1 MFFVPIKAAN
11 IKSFF
16 VFRNLKKV
24 FFCNENH
31 TFANTN
37 DIPMFGS
44 KNKKREKIKLKKG
57 SFKKSLKV
65 FKYLKP
71 YKSVYIVGLIFLLL
85 SSFASLLFPLFIG
98 EMVDASQKSMSSIN
112 KMALLL
118 FALFTL
124 QAIFSY
130 FRIVL
135 FVNVAEKFL
144 AKLRQV
150 TYEHLIRL
158 PMTFFNKRRVGELN
172 SRIASDISL
181 LQETFTT
188 TSAEF
193 IRQVIIVIGGV
204 VLLGFT
210 SIRLAGFM
218 LSIFPVIIIVAVI
231 IGRKLR
237 AYSKTVQDHIAS
249 SNTIVEETLQG
260 ITNVKA
266 FANEVFES
274 IRYKKTTEQIV
285 VVAIKGGKLKAAFA
299 SFIIIGIFGAIA
311 AVIWYGARLIHAG
324 EMSMGDLTSF
334 LMLTIFIG
342 ASIGSIADLYA
353 QIQKAIGATD
363 KLMELL
369 EETPEDHNE
378 GEVLHNIKGFISFK
392 NLSFSYPNRKDVQV
406 LKKINIEV
414 QKGEQVALVGSSG
427 AGKSTVTQLLMR
439 FYQGYE
445 GSLLIDETEITELPL
460 TDLRKQIAIVPQDI
474 LLFGG
479 SIEENIA
486 YGKPGSSIE
495 EIKKAATLANAHQFI
510 NDFPEGYNTLVGER
524 GIQLSGGQRQRIA
537 IARAI
542 LKDPKIL
549 ILDEATSALDS
560 ESESLVQEALDV
572 LMRGRTS
579 LVIAH
584 RLATV
589 RNATKIFVL
598 DKGEVVESGNHIELS
613 KLENGIYKKLSE
625 LQFQL

>member
-1 MFFVPIKAAN
+1 MN
-11 IKSFF
+11 
-16 VFRNLKKV
+16 NLLLHRLI
-24 FFCNENH
+24 NQQ
-31 TFANTN
+31 
-37 DIPMFGS
+37 MFGG
-44 KNKKREKIKLKKG
+44 KNNKREKIKLNKG
-57 SFKKSLKV
+57 SLKKALRV

-71 YKSVYIVGLIFLLL
+71 YKSAYILGLVFLLL
-85 SSFASLLFPLFIG
+85 SSFASLVFPMFIG
-98 EMVDASQKSMSSIN
+98 EMVDASQKSMESIN
-112 KMALLL
+112 QMALLL
-118 FALFTL
+118 FGLFSL

-135 FVNVAEKFL
+135 FVNVTEKFL
-144 AKLRQV
+144 AKLRQA

-193 IRQVIIVIGGV
+193 IRQLIIVVGGII
-204 VLLGFT
+204 LLGFT
-210 SIRLAGFM
+210 SLKLAGFM

-237 AYSKTVQDHIAS
+237 AYSKTVQEHIAS

-266 FANEVFES
+266 FANEIFES
-274 IRYKKTTEQIV
+274 LRYKQKTEDIV
-285 VVAIKGGKLKAAFA
+285 KYGIKGGKLRAAFA

-311 AVIWYGARLIHAG
+311 AVIWYGARLIHSG
-324 EMSMGDLTSF
+324 DMSMGDLTSF

-353 QIQKAIGATD
+353 QIQKAIGATE
-363 KLMELL
+363 KLMEILD
-369 EETPEDHNE
+369 ETPEEHTE
-378 GEVLHNIKGFISFK
+378 GEITHHIKGSISFK
-392 NLSFSYPNRKDVQV
+392 ELSFSYPNRVDVEV
-406 LKKINIEV
+406 LSGINLSV
-414 QKGEQVALVGSSG
+414 AQGEQIALVGASG
-427 AGKSTVTQLLMR
+427 AGKSTITQLMMR
-439 FYQGYE
+439 FYQDYSGN
-445 GSLLIDETEITELPL
+445 LLIDDTEITDLPL

-479 SIEENIA
+479 TIKENIA
-486 YGKPGSSIE
+486 YGKPEASDE
-495 EIKKAATLANAHQFI
+495 EIQKAAEQANAHQFVS
-510 NDFPEGYNTLVGER
+510 DFPEGYETLVGER

-560 ESESLVQEALDV
+560 ESESLVQEALEK
-572 LMRGRTS
+572 LMKGRTS

-589 RNATKIFVL
+589 RNSDKIFVL
-598 DKGEVVESGNHIELS
+598 EKGQIVESGNHDELS
-613 KLENGIYKKLSE
+613 TLENGTYKKLSA
-625 LQFQL
+625 LQFQA

>member
-266 FANEVFES
+266 FANEMFES

-369 EETPEDHNE
+369 EEIPEDHNE
-378 GEVLHNIKGFISFK
+378 GDVLHNIKGFISFK

>member
-1 MFFVPIKAAN
+1 
-11 IKSFF
+11 
-16 VFRNLKKV
+16 
-24 FFCNENH
+24 
-31 TFANTN
+31 
-37 DIPMFGS
+37 MFGG
-44 KNKKREKIKLKKG
+44 KNKKREKIKLNKG
-57 SFKKSLKV
+57 SLKKALRV

-71 YKSVYIVGLIFLLL
+71 YKSAYILGLVFLLL
-85 SSFASLLFPLFIG
+85 SSFASLVFPMFIG
-98 EMVDASQKSMSSIN
+98 EMVDASTESMESIN
-112 KMALLL
+112 QMALLL
-118 FALFTL
+118 FGLFTL

-135 FVNVAEKFL
+135 FVNVTEKFL

-193 IRQVIIVIGGV
+193 IRQLIIVVGGII
-204 VLLGFT
+204 LLGFT
-210 SIRLAGFM
+210 SLKLAGFM

-237 AYSKTVQDHIAS
+237 AYSKTVQEHIAS

-266 FANEVFES
+266 FANEIFES
-274 IRYKKTTEQIV
+274 LRYKQKTEEIV
-285 VVAIKGGKLKAAFA
+285 KYGIKGGKLRAAFA

-311 AVIWYGARLIHAG
+311 AVIWYGARLIHSG
-324 EMSMGDLTSF
+324 DMSMGDLTSF

-353 QIQKAIGATD
+353 QIQKAIGATE
-363 KLMELL
+363 KLMEILD
-369 EETPEDHNE
+369 ETPEEHTE
-378 GEVLHNIKGFISFK
+378 GEITHHIKGSISFK
-392 NLSFSYPNRKDVQV
+392 ELSFNYPNRVDVEV
-406 LKKINIEV
+406 LSGINLSV
-414 QKGEQVALVGSSG
+414 AQGEQIALVGASG
-427 AGKSTVTQLLMR
+427 AGKSTITQLMMR
-439 FYQGYE
+439 FYQDYSGN
-445 GSLLIDETEITELPL
+445 LLIDDTEITALPL

-479 SIEENIA
+479 TIKENIA
-486 YGKPGSSIE
+486 YGKPEASDE
-495 EIKKAATLANAHQFI
+495 EIQKAAEQANAHQFVS
-510 NDFPEGYNTLVGER
+510 DFPEGYETLVGER

-560 ESESLVQEALDV
+560 ESESLVQEALDK
-572 LMRGRTS
+572 LMKGRTS

-589 RNATKIFVL
+589 RKADKIFVL
-598 DKGEVVESGNHIELS
+598 EKGQIVESGNHEELS
-613 KLENGIYKKLSE
+613 ILENGTYKKLSA
-625 LQFQL
+625 LQFQA

>member
-1 MFFVPIKAAN
+1 
-11 IKSFF
+11 
-16 VFRNLKKV
+16 
-24 FFCNENH
+24 
-31 TFANTN
+31 
-37 DIPMFGS
+37 MFGR
-44 KNKKREKIKLKKG
+44 KNKKSEKIKLKKG
-57 SFKKSLKV
+57 SFKKSLQI

-71 YKSVYIVGLIFLLL
+71 YKSAYILGMLFLLL
-85 SSFASLLFPLFIG
+85 SSFASLIFPMFIG
-98 EMVDASQKSMSSIN
+98 EMVDASQESMESIN
-112 KMALLL
+112 QMAFLL
-118 FALFTL
+118 FGLFTL

-135 FVNVAEKFL
+135 FVNVTEKFL

-158 PMTFFNKRRVGELN
+158 PMSFFNKRRVGELN

-193 IRQVIIVIGGV
+193 IRQLIIVFGGII
-204 VLLGFT
+204 LLGFT

-218 LSIFPVIIIVAVI
+218 LSIFPVIIVVAVI

-237 AYSKTVQDHIAS
+237 AYSKTVQDHIAH

-274 IRYKKTTEQIV
+274 MRYKNTTEHIV
-285 VVAIKGGKLKAAFA
+285 TVAIKGGRLKAAFA
-299 SFIIIGIFGAIA
+299 SFIILGIFGAIA
-311 AVIWYGARLIHAG
+311 AVIWYGARLIHQG

-353 QIQKAIGATD
+353 QIQKAIGATE
-363 KLMELL
+363 KLMEIL
-369 EETPEDHNE
+369 EETPEDHTE
-378 GEVLHNIKGFISFK
+378 GEITHTIKGAINFNK
-392 NLSFSYPNRKDVQV
+392 LSFSYPNRVDVEV
-406 LKKINIEV
+406 LNSVSFKV
-414 QKGEQVALVGSSG
+414 EQGQQIALVGASG
-427 AGKSTVTQLLMR
+427 AGKSTITQLLMR
-439 FYQGYE
+439 FYQGYT
-445 GSLLIDETEITELPL
+445 GNLTIDETEITDLPL

-486 YGKPGSSIE
+486 YGKPDASIE
-495 EIKKAATLANAHQFI
+495 EIKHAAKQANADQFI
-510 NDFPEGYNTLVGER
+510 TEFPEAYNTLVGER

-542 LKDPKIL
+542 LKNPKIL

-560 ESESLVQEALDV
+560 ESESLVQEALDM
-572 LMRGRTS
+572 LMKGRTS

-589 RNATKIFVL
+589 RNADKIFVL
-598 DKGEVVESGNHIELS
+598 DKGQIVESGNHEELS
-613 KLENGIYKKLSE
+613 ALENGTYKKLCD

>member
-1 MFFVPIKAAN
+1 
-11 IKSFF
+11 
-16 VFRNLKKV
+16 
-24 FFCNENH
+24 
-31 TFANTN
+31 
-37 DIPMFGS
+37 MFGG
-44 KNKKREKIKLKKG
+44 KNKKREKIKLNKG
-57 SFKKSLKV
+57 SLKKALRV

-71 YKSVYIVGLIFLLL
+71 YKSAYMLGLVFLLL
-85 SSFASLLFPLFIG
+85 SSFASLVFPMFIG
-98 EMVDASQKSMSSIN
+98 QMVDASQKSMESIN
-112 KMALLL
+112 QMALLL
-118 FALFTL
+118 FGLFTL
-124 QAIFSY
+124 QAVFSY

-135 FVNVAEKFL
+135 FVNVTEKFL

-193 IRQVIIVIGGV
+193 IRQLIIVIGGTA
-204 VLLGFT
+204 LLAYT
-210 SIRLAGFM
+210 SVRLAVFM
-218 LSIFPVIIIVAVI
+218 LAIFPVIIVIAVI

-237 AYSKTVQDHIAS
+237 AYSKTVQEHIAS

-260 ITNVKA
+260 ISNVKA

-274 IRYKKTTEQIV
+274 LRYKQKTEEIV
-285 VVAIKGGKLKAAFA
+285 KYGIKGGKLRAAFA
-299 SFIIIGIFGAIA
+299 SFIILGIFGAIA
-311 AVIWYGARLIHAG
+311 AVIWYGARLIHHG
-324 EMSMGDLTSF
+324 DMSMGDLTSF

-353 QIQKAIGATD
+353 QIQKAIGATE
-363 KLMELL
+363 KLMEILD
-369 EETPEDHNE
+369 ETPEEHTE
-378 GEVLHNIKGFISFK
+378 GEISHHIKGSINFK
-392 NLSFSYPNRKDVQV
+392 NLSFSYPNRVDMEV
-406 LKKINIEV
+406 LSSINLTVAE
-414 QKGEQVALVGSSG
+414 GEQVALVGASG
-427 AGKSTVTQLLMR
+427 AGKSTITQLLMR

-445 GSLLIDETEITELPL
+445 GNLLIDDTEITALPL

-479 SIEENIA
+479 TIKENIA
-486 YGKPGSSIE
+486 YGKPGASDE
-495 EIKKAATLANAHQFI
+495 EIQKAAEQANAHQFVT
-510 NDFPEGYNTLVGER
+510 DFPEAYETLVGER

-542 LKDPKIL
+542 LKNPKIL

-560 ESESLVQEALDV
+560 ESESLVQEALEK
-572 LMRGRTS
+572 LMKGRTS

-589 RNATKIFVL
+589 RNSDKIFVL
-598 DKGEVVESGNHIELS
+598 EKGQIVESGNHEELS
-613 KLENGIYKKLSE
+613 QLENGTYKKLSA
-625 LQFQL
+625 LQFQA

>member
-1 MFFVPIKAAN
+1 
-11 IKSFF
+11 
-16 VFRNLKKV
+16 
-24 FFCNENH
+24 
-31 TFANTN
+31 
-37 DIPMFGS
+37 MFGG
-44 KNKKREKIKLKKG
+44 KNKKREKIKLNKG
-57 SFKKSLKV
+57 SLKKALRV

-71 YKSVYIVGLIFLLL
+71 YKSAYILGLVFLLL
-85 SSFASLLFPLFIG
+85 SSFASLIFPMFIG
-98 EMVDASQKSMSSIN
+98 EMVDASQKSMDSIN
-112 KMALLL
+112 NMALLL
-118 FALFTL
+118 FGLFTL

-135 FVNVAEKFL
+135 FVNVTEKFL

-193 IRQVIIVIGGV
+193 IRQLIIVVGGII
-204 VLLGFT
+204 LLGFT
-210 SIRLAGFM
+210 SLKLAGFM
-218 LSIFPVIIIVAVI
+218 LSIFPIIIIVAVI

-237 AYSKTVQDHIAS
+237 AYSKTVQEHIAS

-266 FANEVFES
+266 FANEIFES
-274 IRYKKTTEQIV
+274 LRYKQKTEDIV
-285 VVAIKGGKLKAAFA
+285 KYGIKGGKLRAAFA

-311 AVIWYGARLIHAG
+311 AVIWYGARLIHSG
-324 EMSMGDLTSF
+324 DMSMGDLTSF

-353 QIQKAIGATD
+353 QIQKAIGATE
-363 KLMELL
+363 KLMEILD
-369 EETPEDHNE
+369 ETPEEHTE
-378 GEVLHNIKGFISFK
+378 GDITHHIKGSISFK
-392 NLSFSYPNRKDVQV
+392 ELSFSYPNRVDVEV
-406 LKKINIEV
+406 LSGINLSV
-414 QKGEQVALVGSSG
+414 AQGEQIALVGASG
-427 AGKSTVTQLLMR
+427 AGKSTITHLMMR
-439 FYQGYE
+439 FYQDYSGN
-445 GSLLIDETEITELPL
+445 LLIDDTEITALPL

-479 SIEENIA
+479 TIKENIA
-486 YGKPGSSIE
+486 YGKPGASEE
-495 EIKKAATLANAHQFI
+495 EIQKAAEQANAHQFI
-510 NDFPEGYNTLVGER
+510 ADFPEAYETLVGER

-560 ESESLVQEALDV
+560 ESESLVQEALEK
-572 LMRGRTS
+572 LMKKRTS

-589 RNATKIFVL
+589 RNSDKIFVL
-598 DKGEVVESGNHIELS
+598 EKGQIVESGNHEELS
-613 KLENGIYKKLSE
+613 ILENGTYKKLST
-625 LQFQL
+625 LQFQA

>member
-71 YKSVYIVGLIFLLL
+71 YKSAYIVGLIFLLL

-266 FANEVFES
+266 FANEMFES

>member
-1 MFFVPIKAAN
+1 
-11 IKSFF
+11 
-16 VFRNLKKV
+16 
-24 FFCNENH
+24 
-31 TFANTN
+31 
-37 DIPMFGS
+37 MFGR
-44 KNKKREKIKLKKG
+44 KNKKSEKIKLKKG
-57 SFKKSLKV
+57 SFKKSLQI

-71 YKSVYIVGLIFLLL
+71 YKSAYILGMLFLLL
-85 SSFASLLFPLFIG
+85 SSFASLIFPMFIG
-98 EMVDASQKSMSSIN
+98 EMVDASQESMESIN
-112 KMALLL
+112 QMAFLL
-118 FALFTL
+118 FGLFTL

-135 FVNVAEKFL
+135 FVNVTEKFL

-158 PMTFFNKRRVGELN
+158 PMSFFNKRRVGELN

-193 IRQVIIVIGGV
+193 IRQLIIVFGGII
-204 VLLGFT
+204 LLGFT

-218 LSIFPVIIIVAVI
+218 LSIFPVIIVVAVI

-237 AYSKTVQDHIAS
+237 AYSKTVQDHIAH

-274 IRYKKTTEQIV
+274 MRYKNTTEHIV
-285 VVAIKGGKLKAAFA
+285 TVAIKGGRLKAAFA
-299 SFIIIGIFGAIA
+299 SFIILGIFGAIA
-311 AVIWYGARLIHAG
+311 AVIWYGARLIHQG

-353 QIQKAIGATD
+353 QIQKAIGATE
-363 KLMELL
+363 KLMEIL
-369 EETPEDHNE
+369 EETTEDHTE
-378 GEVLHNIKGFISFK
+378 GEITHTIKGAINFNK
-392 NLSFSYPNRKDVQV
+392 LSFSYPNRLDVEV
-406 LKKINIEV
+406 LNSVSFKV
-414 QKGEQVALVGSSG
+414 EQGQQIALVGASG
-427 AGKSTVTQLLMR
+427 AGKSTITQLLMR
-439 FYQGYE
+439 FYQGYT
-445 GSLLIDETEITELPL
+445 GNLTIDETEITDLPL

-486 YGKPGSSIE
+486 YGKPGASLE
-495 EIKKAATLANAHQFI
+495 EIKHAAKQANADQFI
-510 NDFPEGYNTLVGER
+510 TEFPEAYNTLVGER

-542 LKDPKIL
+542 LKNPKIL

-560 ESESLVQEALDV
+560 ESESLVQEALDM
-572 LMRGRTS
+572 LMKGRTS

-589 RNATKIFVL
+589 RNADKIFVL
-598 DKGEVVESGNHIELS
+598 DKGQIVESGNHEELS
-613 KLENGIYKKLSE
+613 VLENGTYKKLCD

>member
-1 MFFVPIKAAN
+1 MFFVPIKTAN

-16 VFRNLKKV
+16 VFHNLKKV

-37 DIPMFGS
+37 DKPMFGS

-71 YKSVYIVGLIFLLL
+71 YKSAYIVGLIFLLL

-218 LSIFPVIIIVAVI
+218 LSIFPVIIFVAVI

-266 FANEVFES
+266 FANEMFES

-369 EETPEDHNE
+369 EEIPEDHNE
-378 GEVLHNIKGFISFK
+378 GDVLHNIKGFISFK

>member
-1 MFFVPIKAAN
+1 MN
-11 IKSFF
+11 
-16 VFRNLKKV
+16 NLLLHRLI
-24 FFCNENH
+24 NQQ
-31 TFANTN
+31 
-37 DIPMFGS
+37 MFGG
-44 KNKKREKIKLKKG
+44 KNKKREKIKLNKG
-57 SFKKSLKV
+57 SLKKALRV

-71 YKSVYIVGLIFLLL
+71 YKSAYILGLVFLLL
-85 SSFASLLFPLFIG
+85 SSFASLVFPMFIG
-98 EMVDASQKSMSSIN
+98 EMVDASQKSMESIN
-112 KMALLL
+112 QMALLL
-118 FALFTL
+118 FGLFSL

-135 FVNVAEKFL
+135 FVNVTEKFL
-144 AKLRQV
+144 AKLRQA

-193 IRQVIIVIGGV
+193 IRQLIIVVGGII
-204 VLLGFT
+204 LLGFT
-210 SIRLAGFM
+210 SLKLAGFM

-237 AYSKTVQDHIAS
+237 AYSKTVQEHIAS

-266 FANEVFES
+266 FANEIFES
-274 IRYKKTTEQIV
+274 LRYKQKTEDIV
-285 VVAIKGGKLKAAFA
+285 KYGIKGGKLRAAFA

-311 AVIWYGARLIHAG
+311 AVIWYGARLIHSG
-324 EMSMGDLTSF
+324 DMSMGDLTSF

-353 QIQKAIGATD
+353 QIQKAIGATE
-363 KLMELL
+363 KLMEILD
-369 EETPEDHNE
+369 ETPEEHTE
-378 GEVLHNIKGFISFK
+378 GEITHHIKGSISFK
-392 NLSFSYPNRKDVQV
+392 ELSFSYPNRVDVEV
-406 LKKINIEV
+406 LSGINLSV
-414 QKGEQVALVGSSG
+414 AQGEQIALVGASG
-427 AGKSTVTQLLMR
+427 AGKSTITQLMMR
-439 FYQGYE
+439 FYQDYSGN
-445 GSLLIDETEITELPL
+445 LLIDDTEITDLPL

-479 SIEENIA
+479 TIKENIA
-486 YGKPGSSIE
+486 YGKPEASDE
-495 EIKKAATLANAHQFI
+495 EIQKAAEQANAHQFVS
-510 NDFPEGYNTLVGER
+510 DFPEGYETLVGER

-560 ESESLVQEALDV
+560 ESESLVQEALEK
-572 LMRGRTS
+572 LMKGRTS

-589 RNATKIFVL
+589 RNSDKIFVL
-598 DKGEVVESGNHIELS
+598 EKGQIVESGNHDELS
-613 KLENGIYKKLSE
+613 TLENGTYKKLSA
-625 LQFQL
+625 LQFQA